1 MLCIYIQCLFHRSLD
16 LFVRPC
22 VQPSVQHF
30 VCSSINSH
38 VLYILGCLLEL
49 RRLLILSSIVKL
61 FAENKSD
68 YSLLSHFFSEFNFL
82 LADWVIYI
90 LRSCV
95 IFEYQKIIVKER
107 KAHKS
112 SNGYRMLMLQSRG
125 RYSNLNSIS
134 EFPRQQTGYLD

>member
-1 MLCIYIQCLFHRSLD
+1 VYIYTM
-16 LFVRPC
+16 FV
-22 VQPSVQHF
+22 SSFAWF
-30 VCSSINSH
+30 VCSSVCSA
-38 VLYILGCLLEL
+38 VRPTL
-49 RRLLILSSIVKL
+49 RLLLHQFTCFVYFRLSLRIKATAYTFINCQTL
-61 FAENKSD
+61 RGKQIW
-68 YSLLSHFFSEFNFL
+68 LLTLVTFFSEFNFL